1 MIFEGIDERTIKC
14 ASDEAH
20 TIQSGISFDTNNEE
34 QPVLRFHFLSI
45 DNIVGLN
52 QITKLMVL
60 NKENTKAL
68 INELKQ
74 LKFK

>member
-1 MIFEGIDERTIKC
+1 MTFQGIDERTIKC
-14 ASDEAH
+14 ANNESH
-20 TIQSGISFDTNNEE
+20 TIQSGISFDSDNEE
-34 QPVLRFHFLSI
+34 KPVLRFHFLGEDKLGEI
-45 DNIVGLN
+45 D
-52 QITKLMVL
+52 QITKAMVL

>member
-1 MIFEGIDERTIKC
+1 MTFQGIDERTIKC
-14 ASDEAH
+14 GNNEPH
-20 TIQSGISFDTNNEE
+20 TIKSDISFDTNNEE
-34 QPVLRFHFLSI
+34 KPVLRFHFLSV
-45 DNIVGLN
+45 DKFVGLY
-52 QITKLMVL
+52 QDSKSMVL